1 MRAELN
7 KIENNG
13 EFNKSHYFKKLM
25 KLINSSKINQERNKE
40 SKKYLDDLKNPLTAK
55 KTEFIIKELPKK
67 VQFQIISLVKYLSFI
82 KLFQKT
88 E

>member
-1 MRAELN
+1 MG
-7 KIENNG
+7 K
-13 EFNKSHYFKKLM
+13 FNKSHYLKKRM

-40 SKKYLDDLKNPLTAK
+40 SKKYLDNLKNPLTVK
-55 KTEFIIKELPKK
+55 KTEFIIKGLPKK